1 MKALFLACLA
11 SLMLVLSS
19 PSLQAAE
26 LAGVTV
32 ADEITLANGET
43 LKLNGMGLRE
53 KMWIDVYVGSLY
65 LAQPVDNVAAILAQ
79 PGALRIQMNFVYK
92 EVSSEKMIKSWNE
105 GFTNNQNAETLAALK
120 DRIDAFNALF
130 SDSARMEDVYTLD
143 YLPGTGTVVS
153 KNAQQLGIIEGE
165 DFRNAL
171 VEIWLGNSPADSDL
185 KRGMLGQE

>member
-1 MKALFLACLA
+1 MKALFLDCLA